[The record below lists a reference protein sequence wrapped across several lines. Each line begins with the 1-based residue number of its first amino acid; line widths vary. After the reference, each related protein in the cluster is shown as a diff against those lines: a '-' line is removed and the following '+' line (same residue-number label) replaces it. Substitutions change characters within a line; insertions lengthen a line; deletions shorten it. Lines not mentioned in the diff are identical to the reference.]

1 MNIFSC
7 IFQDEINQYVLG
19 KRTINGSILRK
30 DGSIC
35 GHYSMEAFH
44 QNCHLKVSIESSQLQ
59 VNIQKSLGNPTKGIN
74 KLFMPWGKGNIILN
88 GKDVAQYT
96 SHGEIQFKNPQLGF
110 LKVVQDDSARRF
122 LWARA
127 YGCSYSDSSKFR
139 NHRQTLLMSNDA
151 VFASFCGY
159 YQRSP
164 FFNENDKNII
174 TNMPSEKQWCIF
186 SLCLIWNVIR
196 PMEGFLQDEMTPS
209 YNCLGDPIPDIPSF
223 VILEKNGEKI
233 LSIAPEDVKG
243 KVSNR
248 DKFLQFINRNC
259 QWYLGIPLLLLLYAF
274 LKDCY
279 EFFVLNM
286 NDIPIGRLWVTGILC
301 LLVFILYWR
310 LAFNHSSSKH
320 YRFSLKN

>member
-1 MNIFSC
+1 MNIFSY
-7 IFQDEINQYVLG
+7 IFQDKINQRVFG
-19 KRTINGSILRK
+19 KRTISGSILRK

-44 QNCHLKVSIESSQLQ
+44 QNCHLQVFIESSQLQ
-59 VNIQKSLGNPTKGIN
+59 VNIHKSWENSPKLIN
-74 KLFMPWGKGNIILN
+74 KLFMPWGKGSIILN
-88 GKDVAQYT
+88 GKNIAQYT
-96 SHGEIQFKNPQLGF
+96 SYGEIQFKDPQLGF
-110 LKVVQDDSARRF
+110 LKVVEDDSARRF

-127 YGCSYSDSSKFR
+127 YGCSYGDSSKFS
-139 NHRQTLLMSNDA
+139 HYRQTLLVSNDA

-159 YQRSP
+159 YERSP
-164 FFNENDKNII
+164 FFNKNDENII

-196 PMEGFLQDEMTPS
+196 PLEGLNERGTFS
-209 YNCLGDPIPDIPSF
+209 YNCLGDLIPDIPSF
-223 VILEKNGEKI
+223 VVLEKDGEKI

-243 KVSNR
+243 KVASY

-259 QWYLGIPLLLLLYAF
+259 QWYLGLPLLLLSYAF
-274 LKDCY
+274 LRDCF

-286 NDIPIGRLWVTGILC
+286 NNVPIGRLWVTGILC
-301 LLVFILYWR
+301 LVASILYWR
-310 LAFNHSSSKH
+310 LAFDHGSVKH